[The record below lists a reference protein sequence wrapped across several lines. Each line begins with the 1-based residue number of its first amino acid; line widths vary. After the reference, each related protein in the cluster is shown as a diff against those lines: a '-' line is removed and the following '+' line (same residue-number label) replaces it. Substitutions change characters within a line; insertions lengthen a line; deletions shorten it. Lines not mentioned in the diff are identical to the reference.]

1 MVHLKCKD
9 NTAAKPHCIFFF
21 KSLKR
26 GGPRWLGLKDEALRK
41 VFGSLA
47 KPAHA
52 QYSGLIIKDT
62 LLRWETDTDRLRIFR
77 RDTCSTEPA
86 TARNLLTGTEVHFRK
101 FATDWVGCWRSSR
114 TVMQKLRLSS
124 RLLELKEWSR
134 SQVSWST
141 NPLLLLTWVAKL
153 TYSAWF
159 WMLQLNVFKRI
170 MQQHA
175 LLHTDTSCIDW
186 KRPSRRR
193 YDRTQEMPAG
203 NKWSS
208 QCP

>member
-9 NTAAKPHCIFFF
+9 NTAAKSHCIFFL

-41 VFGSLA
+41 VFRSLA

-52 QYSGLIIKDT
+52 QYPGLIIKDT

-86 TARNLLTGTEVHFRK
+86 AARNLLTGTEVDFRK

-114 TVMQKLRLSS
+114 TAMQKLRLSS
-124 RLLELKEWSR
+124 RLLELKEWSG

-141 NPLLLLTWVAKL
+141 TPLLMLTWVVKF

-159 WMLQLNVFKRI
+159 WMLQLNVFKPV
-170 MQQHA
+170 MQQNA
-175 LLHTDTSCIDW
+175 LLHADTSCIDW

-193 YDRTQEMPAG
+193 HDRTQEINAQA
-203 NKWSS
+203 NVRRL
-208 QCP
+208 